1 MKNKV
6 TVIGAGNVGAS
17 TALYIA
23 ERGLADVTL
32 IDRPEMDGMPQ
43 GKALDMEEA
52 APLWHKGVR
61 MTGSTNLAD
70 VAGSDVVVMTAGFPR
85 KPGMSRTDLL
95 KANADIIKP
104 AAEAV
109 KQYAPNAYVV
119 VVTNPLDVM
128 AWYFSHTAGFPRK
141 PGMSRTD
148 LLKANADIIKPAAE
162 AVKQYAPNAYVVVVT
177 NPLDVMAWYFSHIT
191 GFPANRV
198 IGMAGILDS
207 ARFRAFLAMELGVS
221 GADIQA
227 MVLGGHGD
235 SMVPVT
241 QYTVAGG
248 IPVSELIPADR
259 LTQIVQRTRDGG
271 AEIVKLL
278 KTGSAYYAPA
288 MSAVEMVEA
297 ILLDQKRLVPCS
309 VALNGEYGLKDLF
322 IGVPIVLGG
331 KGVERIVSLKLSEA
345 DQAALHKSAKDVAD
359 MIAELKS

>member
-1 MKNKV
+1 LKYKV
-6 TVIGAGNVGAS
+6 AVIGAGNVGAS
-17 TALYIA
+17 AALFIA

-32 IDRPEMDGMPQ
+32 IDRPEMEGMPQ
-43 GKALDMEEA
+43 GKSLDMEEA

-61 MTGSTNLAD
+61 MTGSTSLAD
-70 VAGSDVVVMTAGFPR
+70 VKGSTVVVMTAGFPR

-95 KANADIIKP
+95 KANAEIIKP

-109 KQYAPNAYVV
+109 KQHAPDAIVV

-128 AWYFSHTAGFPRK
+128 AWYFSHVSGLP
-141 PGMSRTD
+141 
-148 LLKANADIIKPAAE
+148 
-162 AVKQYAPNAYVVVVT
+162 KQR
-177 NPLDVMAWYFSHIT
+177 VM
-191 GFPANRV
+191 
-198 IGMAGILDS
+198 GMAGILDS
-207 ARFRAFLAMELGVS
+207 ARFRAFLAMELGIS

-241 QYTVAGG
+241 KYTVAGG
-248 IPVSELIPADR
+248 IPVEELISADR
-259 LTQIVQRTRDGG
+259 LAQIVQRTRDGG

-331 KGVERIVSLKLSEA
+331 KGIEKIVQLKLSDS
-345 DQAALHKSAKDVAD
+345 DQAALAKSAKDVAD
-359 MIAELKS
+359 MIAELKG

>member
-1 MKNKV
+1 VKNKV
-6 TVIGAGNVGAS
+6 AVIGAGNVGAS
-17 TALYIA
+17 AALYIA

-32 IDRPEMDGMPQ
+32 IDRPEMEGMPQ

-61 MTGSTNLAD
+61 MTGASDLSA
-70 VAGSDVVVMTAGFPR
+70 VKGSDVVVMTAGFPR
-85 KPGMSRTDLL
+85 KPGMSRSDLL
-95 KANADIIKP
+95 KANAEIVKP

-109 KQYAPNAYVV
+109 RQHAPNAIVV

-128 AWYFSHTAGFPRK
+128 AWYFGHVCGFPR
-141 PGMSRTD
+141 
-148 LLKANADIIKPAAE
+148 E
-162 AVKQYAPNAYVVVVT
+162 
-177 NPLDVMAWYFSHIT
+177 
-191 GFPANRV
+191 RV

-207 ARFRAFLAMELGVS
+207 ARFRAFLSQELGIS

-241 QYTVAGG
+241 RYTVAGG
-248 IPVSELIPADR
+248 IPVEELIAPER
-259 LTQIVQRTRDGG
+259 LAQIVQRTRDGG

-309 VALNGEYGLKDLF
+309 VSLKGEYGLKDLF
-322 IGVPIVLGG
+322 IGVPIILGG
-331 KGVERIVSLKLSEA
+331 KGMEKIVELKLSDA
-345 DQAALHKSAKDVAD
+345 DKAALHKSAKDVAD
-359 MIAELKS
+359 MIAELKG

>member
-6 TVIGAGNVGAS
+6 AVIGAGNVGAS
-17 TALYIA
+17 AALYIA

-32 IDRPEMDGMPQ
+32 IDRPEMEGMPQ

-61 MTGSTNLAD
+61 MTGASDLAA
-70 VAGSDVVVMTAGFPR
+70 VKGADVVVMTAGFPR
-85 KPGMSRTDLL
+85 KPGMSRSDLL
-95 KANADIIKP
+95 KANAEIVKP

-109 KQYAPNAYVV
+109 KQHAPNAIVV

-128 AWYFSHTAGFPRK
+128 AWYFGHVSGLPR
-141 PGMSRTD
+141 
-148 LLKANADIIKPAAE
+148 E
-162 AVKQYAPNAYVVVVT
+162 
-177 NPLDVMAWYFSHIT
+177 
-191 GFPANRV
+191 RV

-207 ARFRAFLAMELGVS
+207 ARFRAFLAQELNIS
-221 GADIQA
+221 GSDIQA

-241 QYTVAGG
+241 RYTVAGG
-248 IPVSELIPADR
+248 VPVEELIAPER
-259 LTQIVQRTRDGG
+259 LAQIVQRTRDGG

-288 MSAVEMVEA
+288 MLAVEMVEA

-309 VALNGEYGLKDLF
+309 VALKGEYGLKDLF
-322 IGVPIVLGG
+322 IGVPIILGG
-331 KGVERIVSLKLSEA
+331 KGMEKIVELKLSDA
-345 DQAALHKSAKDVAD
+345 DRAALHKSAKDVAD
-359 MIAELKS
+359 MIAELKG

>member
-6 TVIGAGNVGAS
+6 AVIGAGNVGAS
-17 TALYIA
+17 AALYIA

-32 IDRPEMDGMPQ
+32 IDRPEMEGMPQ

-52 APLWHKGVR
+52 APLWHRGVR
-61 MTGSTNLAD
+61 MKGASDLSA
-70 VAGSDVVVMTAGFPR
+70 VKGADVVVMTAGFPR
-85 KPGMSRTDLL
+85 KPGMSRSDLL
-95 KANADIIKP
+95 KANAEIVKP

-109 KQYAPNAYVV
+109 KQHAPNAIVV

-128 AWYFSHTAGFPRK
+128 AWYFGHVSGFPR
-141 PGMSRTD
+141 
-148 LLKANADIIKPAAE
+148 E
-162 AVKQYAPNAYVVVVT
+162 
-177 NPLDVMAWYFSHIT
+177 
-191 GFPANRV
+191 RV

-207 ARFRAFLAMELGVS
+207 ARFRAFLAQELNIS
-221 GADIQA
+221 GSDIQA

-241 QYTVAGG
+241 RYTVAGG
-248 IPVSELIPADR
+248 VPVEELIAPER
-259 LTQIVQRTRDGG
+259 LAQIVQRTRDGG

-309 VALNGEYGLKDLF
+309 VALKGEYGLKDLF
-322 IGVPIVLGG
+322 IGVPIILGG
-331 KGVERIVSLKLSEA
+331 KGMEKIVELKLSDA
-345 DQAALHKSAKDVAD
+345 DRAALHKSAKDVAD
-359 MIAELKS
+359 MIAELKG

>member
-1 MKNKV
+1 LKNKV
-6 TVIGAGNVGAS
+6 SVIGAGNVGAS
-17 TALYIA
+17 AALFIA

-32 IDRPEMDGMPQ
+32 IDRPEMEGMPQ
-43 GKALDMEEA
+43 GKSLDMEEA

-61 MTGSTNLAD
+61 MTGATDLSA
-70 VAGSDVVVMTAGFPR
+70 VKGSDVVVMTAGFPR
-85 KPGMSRTDLL
+85 KPGMSRSDLL
-95 KANADIIKP
+95 KANAEIVKP

-109 KQYAPNAYVV
+109 KQHAPNAIVV

-128 AWYFSHTAGFPRK
+128 AWYFGHVSGFPR
-141 PGMSRTD
+141 
-148 LLKANADIIKPAAE
+148 E
-162 AVKQYAPNAYVVVVT
+162 
-177 NPLDVMAWYFSHIT
+177 
-191 GFPANRV
+191 RV

-207 ARFRAFLAMELGVS
+207 ARFRAFLAQELNIS

-241 QYTVAGG
+241 KYTVAGG
-248 IPVSELIPADR
+248 IPVEELIAPER
-259 LTQIVQRTRDGG
+259 LAQIVQRTRDGG

-309 VALNGEYGLKDLF
+309 VSLKGEYGLKDLF
-322 IGVPIVLGG
+322 IGVPVILGG
-331 KGVERIVSLKLSEA
+331 KGMEKIVELKLSDA
-345 DQAALHKSAKDVAD
+345 DRAALHKSAKDVAD

>member
-6 TVIGAGNVGAS
+6 AVIGAGNVGAS
-17 TALYIA
+17 VALFIA

-43 GKALDMEEA
+43 GKSLDMEEA

-61 MTGSTNLAD
+61 LSGATDLAA
-70 VAGSDVVVMTAGFPR
+70 VKGADVVVMTAGFPR
-85 KPGMSRTDLL
+85 KPGMSRSDLL
-95 KANADIIKP
+95 KANADIVKP

-109 KQYAPNAYVV
+109 KQHAPNATVV

-128 AWYFSHTAGFPRK
+128 TWYFSHVSGFPK
-141 PGMSRTD
+141 
-148 LLKANADIIKPAAE
+148 
-162 AVKQYAPNAYVVVVT
+162 
-177 NPLDVMAWYFSHIT
+177 
-191 GFPANRV
+191 NRV
-198 IGMAGILDS
+198 LGMAGILDS
-207 ARFRAFLAMELGVS
+207 ARFRAFLALELGIS

-241 QYTVAGG
+241 RYTVAGG
-248 IPVSELIPADR
+248 IPVEELIAPER
-259 LTQIVQRTRDGG
+259 LAQIVQRTRDGG

-309 VALNGEYGLKDLF
+309 VSLNGEYGLRDLF
-322 IGVPIVLGG
+322 IGVPIILGAG
-331 KGVERIVSLKLSEA
+331 GVEKIVQLKLSDA
-345 DQAALHKSAKDVAD
+345 DQAALAKSAKDVTD
-359 MIAELKS
+359 MIGELKG